1 MRAAKLEKLKKPFAI
16 AVSGGGDS
24 MALLRLAHAMRK
36 DFVALTV
43 DHALRKSSAAE
54 ARKVKRWCKALGVE
68 HHTLKWRHGKV
79 ATGLQAKA
87 RNARYDLM
95 TAWCAKHGIK
105 TLLTAHTADDQAET
119 VAMRMKRT
127 SSPASLAGIWPQA
140 EWNSIHI
147 MRPLLSKR
155 RKALRGYLVS
165 NGQEWIEDESNS
177 NEKFERVRIR
187 NAAPN
192 IALASGAVKA
202 QKLVTTAKREAKD
215 WMAKNLMVTEAGM
228 VRFSIPSFAI
238 LKDMSRDETLQKI
251 ISLCGG
257 AATELAKRREL
268 LNWLA
273 AKDSSRRTLGRVV
286 FAKTKNEICA
296 AREAARI
303 DAKPFPITSGKPV
316 IWDNRFFVSAPKGST
331 IVAKISVK
339 SMKRNDKFPF
349 FVDQTLPVVRLPN
362 NILVDAIQSPS
373 THVTAT
379 FIKK

>member
-1 MRAAKLEKLKKPFAI
+1 
-16 AVSGGGDS
+16 
-24 MALLRLAHAMRK
+24 MALLRLAHAIKK
-36 DFVALTV
+36 DFVVLTV

-54 ARKVKRWCKALGVE
+54 ARKVKRWCKALGVK
-68 HHTLKWRHGKV
+68 HHTLKWRHGEV

-95 TAWCAKHGIK
+95 TGWCAKHGIK

-140 EWNSIHI
+140 EWNSIGI

-155 RKALRGYLVS
+155 RKALRIYLVS
-165 NGQEWIEDESNS
+165 NDQEWIEDESNS

-192 IALASGAVKA
+192 IALASGAAQA
-202 QKLVTTAKREAKD
+202 QKLVTTAKREAKN

-228 VRFSIPSFAI
+228 VRFSTSSFAV
-238 LKDMSRDETLQKI
+238 LKDMARDEALQKI

-273 AKDSSRRTLGRVV
+273 AKDSPRRTLGRVV

-339 SMKRNDKFPF
+339 SMKRNDNFPF

-373 THVTAT
+373 AHVTAT